1 LGGEIKLKL
10 PEGAVR
16 LKIKPGTQ
24 PGTKMRLAGKGGKC
38 ADGTVK
44 DLILTIQVKLPTS
57 LTPEQQQQVRELN
70 L

>member
-1 LGGEIKLKL
+1 
-10 PEGAVR
+10 
-16 LKIKPGTQ
+16 
-24 PGTKMRLAGKGGKC
+24 MRLAGKGGKR